1 MFWLAFDTLHDP
13 LIAYPL
19 GLAVIVGL
27 VAGLCAWP
35 ARRFRLVAVLLP
47 YLLLVIAPIAAG
59 MLLIGRSREIS
70 WPAREVWGA
79 LAIFFAIVSVPAPA
93 ASAAVQALKLKR
105 RKHRAGA

>member
-19 GLAVIVGL
+19 GLAVIAGL

-35 ARRFRLVAVLLP
+35 ARRFSLVAVLLP
-47 YLLLVIAPIAAG
+47 YLLLVLAPIVAG
-59 MLLIGRSREIS
+59 LLLMGRSREIS

-79 LAIFFAIVSVPAPA
+79 SAILFAIVSVPAPA
-93 ASAAVQALKLKR
+93 ASAAVQALKLKWRQR
-105 RKHRAGA
+105 RSRA